1 MISNEIS
8 IMDGNKI
15 VGLFPAGINRGIV
28 AFDLFSSEEH
38 DFVLVA
44 RDDVTDEDL
53 LEKLPDDINSIK
65 IGHK

>member
-15 VGLFPAGINRGIV
+15 VVVIPVGINRGIV

-44 RDDVTDEDL
+44 GDDVTDEDL
-53 LEKLPDDINSIK
+53 FEKLPDDINSIK